1 MSALAPAD
9 RSLPAA
15 PDILVLFAHLA
26 IHRSKINRA
35 MVQAICDL
43 DRVVFHDLLDTYPD
57 FYIDIAQEQSLLRR
71 AAFVVFQHPIY
82 WYGAPAILK
91 HWQDVVLT
99 RGFAYGDGGSALRGK
114 DFALAISTGALP
126 DAYRA
131 EGIHGYPLEA
141 FLRPFEQMAHFC
153 GMRYLP
159 PLVLQGGHDLPEGV
173 IAAHARRY
181 RHWLASYQ
189 PHNAGGAGTG

>member
-1 MSALAPAD
+1 VSAP
-9 RSLPAA
+9 

-35 MVQAICDL
+35 MVEAIRGL
-43 DRVVFHDLLDTYPD
+43 DRVIFHDLLETYPD
-57 FYIDIAQEQSLLRR
+57 FYIDIEEEQALLRQ
-71 AAFVVFQHPIY
+71 AALVVFQHPIY

-99 RGFAYGDGGSALRGK
+99 RGFAYGEGGTALQGK
-114 DFALAISTGALP
+114 EFALAISTGALP

-131 EGIHGYPLEA
+131 EGIHRYPLEV
-141 FLRPFEQMAHFC
+141 FLRPLEQMARFC
-153 GMRYLP
+153 GMRYLR
-159 PLVLQGGHDLPEGV
+159 PLVLQGGHDLPEQV

-181 RHWLASYQ
+181 RQWLESYR
-189 PHNAGGAGTG
+189 PGKAAGEDKA